1 MEDREVSVEEHPRR
15 ESHEFK
21 PQVNGDHR
29 IPSTSPQQPPKK
41 RVRYTQPPIWAR
53 SVRNKGA
60 FGLANRGPS
69 KLNGKQPTAVFQP
82 QTVPPPSVNAQI
94 NGNRQ
99 ASPAATRSGPQPMD
113 SQHPLLGPWEE
124 SIMGKKPYDMMTKLV
139 ADFLY
144 TNVVSRSDLGE
155 LGSRGVEIE
164 IEAKLGQLIDRETND
179 RYFLP
184 VLSECI
190 LNGNARVGF
199 KSSMTEVCSHSL
211 TK

>member
-1 MEDREVSVEEHPRR
+1 MEDREVSAEEHSRR

-41 RVRYTQPPIWAR
+41 RVRYTEPPIWAR

-60 FGLANRGPS
+60 FGLVNRGPS
-69 KLNGKQPTAVFQP
+69 KLNGRQPVAVFQP
-82 QTVPPPSVNAQI
+82 QTAPSPAVNAQT
-94 NGNRQ
+94 NGDRQ

-113 SQHPLLGPWEE
+113 AQHPLLGRWEQ
-124 SIMGKKPYDMMTKLV
+124 SIMGNKPFDMMTKLV

-179 RYFLP
+179 RYHLP

-199 KSSMTEVCSHSL
+199 KSSMTEVCSHPL